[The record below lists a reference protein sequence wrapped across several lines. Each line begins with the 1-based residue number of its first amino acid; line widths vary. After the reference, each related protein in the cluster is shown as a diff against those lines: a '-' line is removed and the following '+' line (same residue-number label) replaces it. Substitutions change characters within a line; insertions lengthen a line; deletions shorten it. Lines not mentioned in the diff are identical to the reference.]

1 MACDD
6 ELLITYGLGYVFE
19 KSKLLIISEVEEK
32 TVLEY
37 EMNIMEEIST
47 VNKLNEGF
55 KIKCALKFPKDYV
68 SNIEEALEEKLLKT
82 IPMIT
87 SIKTKNMDKQF
98 HLMEEYA
105 KRDLSQVRLKKE
117 GYVQKDS
124 NIIKQ
129 YLDKCTNNLEKEMKS
144 KINLKYNK
152 LILKII
158 LTTNFGNE
166 LSQFLTKQGQVIIRG
181 NDEKLAEEKLKNHI
195 ENNFLIKKKYGDLD
209 FLNFILFLEEWQKKY
224 FTWNENYTSLMYSI
238 DKRGNRYKEIKSE
251 LKDFIIPFL
260 KEKKYLYFPFGRYN
274 EENIFITVDDT
285 MYVNG
290 NKKEK
295 DIDINFKPMM
305 RSLKKKE
312 NNLYEITLRNYEEID
327 LEYGKE
333 MGYLLSYDKD
343 EVYISLVVYDE
354 KSEKIEFIN
363 MHEEIKTKMYEILE
377 KYFIASK
384 SLEENEKDL

>member
-19 KSKLLIISEVEEK
+19 KSKLLIVSEVEEK
-32 TVLEY
+32 IVFKY

-47 VNKLNEGF
+47 INKLSEGF

-68 SNIEEALEEKLLKT
+68 SNVEEALEEKLFKT

-98 HLMEEYA
+98 NLMEEYA

-129 YLDKCTNNLEKEMKS
+129 YLDKCSNNLENGMKS
-144 KINLKYNK
+144 RLHFQYNK
-152 LILKII
+152 LILKVI

-166 LSQFLTKQGQVIIRG
+166 FSHFLVKQGQVSNKV
-181 NDEKLAEEKLKNHI
+181 NDEKVEEEKLKNQI
-195 ENNFLIKKKYGDLD
+195 ESNFLVKEKYGELD
-209 FLNFILFLEEWQKKY
+209 FLNFILFLEEWQKRY
-224 FTWNENYTSLMYSI
+224 FTWKEDYTSLMYSI
-238 DKRGNRYKEIKSE
+238 DRRGNRNKKNESE
-251 LKDFIIPFL
+251 LKEFVISFL
-260 KEKKYLYFPFGRYN
+260 KEKKYLYFPFGKYN
-274 EENIFITVDDT
+274 EKNIFVTLDDN
-285 MYVNG
+285 MYING
-290 NKKEK
+290 NNK
-295 DIDINFKPMM
+295 DIHIYGKQMM

-312 NNLYEITLRNYEEID
+312 NNLYAIISKNYEEID

-333 MGYLLSYDKD
+333 IGYLLSYEKE
-343 EVYISLVVYDE
+343 EVYIYMVVYDE
-354 KSEKIEFIN
+354 KSEKIEFAN
-363 MHEEIKTKMYEILE
+363 KFERFKDVMYEML
-377 KYFIASK
+377 KKHFFT
-384 SLEENEKDL
+384 N

>member
-129 YLDKCTNNLEKEMKS
+129 YLDKCTNTIEKEMKS

-166 LSQFLTKQGQVIIRG
+166 LSQFLTKQGQVIVRG

-274 EENIFITVDDT
+274 EENIFIMVDDT
-285 MYVNG
+285 MCVNG

-295 DIDINFKPMM
+295 NIDINSKPMM

-363 MHEEIKTKMYEILE
+363 MHEKIKTKMHEILE
-377 KYFIASK
+377 KHFVA
-384 SLEENEKDL
+384 N

>member
-1 MACDD
+1 MTCDD

-32 TVLEY
+32 IVSEY
-37 EMNIMEEIST
+37 EINIMEEIST

-55 KIKCALKFPKDYV
+55 KVKSDLKFPKDYV
-68 SNIEEALEEKLLKT
+68 SNIEEALEEKLFKT

-105 KRDLSQVRLKKE
+105 KRDLSQLRLRKE

-124 NIIKQ
+124 NVIKQ
-129 YLDKCTNNLEKEMKS
+129 YLDKCTNSIEKEMKS

-152 LILKII
+152 FILKII

-166 LSQFLTKQGQVIIRG
+166 LSEFLTKQGQVINKG
-181 NDEKLAEEKLKNHI
+181 NHEKLSEEKLKNYI
-195 ENNFLIKKKYGDLD
+195 ENNFLVKKNYGDLD

-224 FTWNENYTSLMYSI
+224 FTWNEDYTSLMYSI

-251 LKDFIIPFL
+251 LKDFVIPFL
-260 KEKKYLYFPFGRYN
+260 KKKKYLYFPFGRYN
-274 EENIFITVDDT
+274 EENIFITLDDT

-295 DIDINFKPMM
+295 DRDINSKLMM

-312 NNLYEITLRNYEEID
+312 SNLYEIILRNYEEIN

-333 MGYLLSYDKD
+333 IGYLLSYDKD
-343 EVYISLVVYDE
+343 EVYISLAIYDE
-354 KSEKIEFIN
+354 KSEKVEFIN
-363 MHEEIKTKMYEILE
+363 MYEEIKTKMCEILE
-377 KYFIASK
+377 KYFFT
-384 SLEENEKDL
+384 N